1 MRPSLEMQTEHMN
14 LRLIILSLAMAC
26 CTMTSAQEQETTFP
40 FPAMPDSLREPTA
53 RLKFL
58 LEHYWSVFN
67 FDDTSDANRAT
78 AEQGFVDYINLMQ
91 LADSTVQA
99 ASARIFVDS
108 ISQKEHRQLQFNKLI
123 NHYLDNPE
131 SPMRNDVTY
140 VHLLRAMPKTPQRT
154 FLIQALTKNTPGTVA
169 ADIPLGD
176 AICSC
181 DASTPGLSGISGES
195 GISGNSGNSGKS
207 PRRLHEVQSP
217 TTLLVLYDPFCGHCL
232 EMMPKVNQMMKEGYA
247 SRTCA
252 IYINVEQNTKAN
264 EAYYISSLPALYL
277 LDSEKK
283 VLVKEGSL
291 EQIEK
296 TLKTLNEEGK

>member
-181 DASTPGLSGISGES
+181 DATTPGES
-195 GISGNSGNSGKS
+195 PGA
-207 PRRLHEVQSP
+207 PERRLHQVQSP

-232 EMMPKVNQMMKEGYA
+232 EMMPKINEMMKEGYA
-247 SRTCA
+247 SQTCA

-296 TLKTLNEEGK
+296 TLKALNEGGK

>member
-1 MRPSLEMQTEHMN
+1 MQNEHMN
-14 LRLIILSLAMAC
+14 LRLIILSLVMAC
-26 CTMTSAQEQETTFP
+26 CTMTSAQQQETTFP

-53 RLKFL
+53 RLKYL

-67 FDDTSDANRAT
+67 FDDTSDANKAT
-78 AEQGFVDYINLMQ
+78 AEQGFVDFINLMQ

-99 ASARIFVDS
+99 ASARIFIDS
-108 ISQKEHRQLQFNKLI
+108 ISKKEHRQLQFNKLI

-154 FLIQALTKNTPGTVA
+154 FLIQALTKNVPGTVA

-181 DASTPGLSGISGES
+181 DIATDGLSGTSE
-195 GISGNSGNSGKS
+195 
-207 PRRLHEVQSP
+207 RRLHQVQSP
-217 TTLLVLYDPFCGHCL
+217 TTLLVLYDPLCGHCL
-232 EMMPKVNQMMKEGYA
+232 EMMPKINEMMKEDYA
-247 SRTCA
+247 SKTCT

-264 EAYYISSLPALYL
+264 EAYYVSSLPALYL
-277 LDSEKK
+277 LDSKK
-283 VLVKEGSL
+283 TVLVKEGTL

-296 TLKTLNEEGK
+296 TLKTINEEGK

>member
-91 LADSTVQA
+91 LADSAVQA

-181 DASTPGLSGISGES
+181 DASTPGLSGE
-195 GISGNSGNSGKS
+195 SGKS
-207 PRRLHEVQSP
+207 PGAPERRLHQVQSP

-232 EMMPKVNQMMKEGYA
+232 EMMPKINEMMKEGYA
-247 SRTCA
+247 SQTCA

-296 TLKTLNEEGK
+296 TLKALNEGGK

>member
-181 DASTPGLSGISGES
+181 DTSTPGE
-195 GISGNSGNSGKS
+195 SGKS
-207 PRRLHEVQSP
+207 PGVPERRLHQVQSP

-232 EMMPKVNQMMKEGYA
+232 EMMPKINEMMKEGYA
-247 SRTCA
+247 SQTCA

-296 TLKTLNEEGK
+296 TLKALNEGGK